1 MIASF
6 ELVVESSWVELEA
19 VKLSFMFANLAQ
31 HPVPCMKGRKMRMDM
46 ACA

>member
-1 MIASF
+1 MISSF

-19 VKLSFMFANLAQ
+19 VKLFVVLANLAQ
-31 HPVPCMKGRKMRMDM
+31 HPVPCMKGRKMRMEM